1 LNELKRYLP
10 YLAKYRKKIAWG
22 LFFVFV
28 ANISAV
34 LVPRIV
40 GDTVDMFSKPPIH
53 QADVLGNIG
62 IIIGLTFVSGIFM
75 YFTRQ
80 TIIVASRLIEYDLRQ
95 DFLLAV
101 ESQPVS
107 FFQENPTGTLMSNVT
122 NDIAAAREFLGP
134 AIMYGANTV
143 VTFSLS
149 LYFMLT
155 IDVSTTLMALIPL
168 PLIAVSTY
176 FIGNRIYS
184 TYKDVQAQ
192 FSELTRQAQESFSG
206 IRVLRAYGREEY
218 EQERF
223 NAESLDYM
231 HKNMKLARVQ
241 SLIMPVI
248 MILVGLSLLIVLSWG
263 GMQAIKGEISLGGL
277 TQFFIYLTLLIW
289 PVAAI
294 GWISN
299 LIQRASA
306 SATRLGKIFDL
317 LKDIGPVAESSD
329 NAECIHGDI
338 DFVGVSFGY
347 GQESGGILRDISIS
361 IPKGAFIGIA
371 GAVGSGKTSLV
382 QLLTGLYYPDKG
394 DILIEGRNIKSI
406 GIESLRKG
414 LGYVQQDTF
423 LFSDSILE
431 NIRLGAP
438 DAGIEQVEKA
448 VEIAGLIDDIDSYPE
463 GYNTI
468 IGERGIT
475 LSGGQ
480 KQRVAI
486 ARAIIRKPSLLILDD
501 SFSAVDSETE
511 NRILNYL
518 SSLDNKPTIILI
530 SHKFSSLKRA
540 DVIYFMEI
548 GQITESGSHEALIG
562 LKGNYYNMFFRQEI
576 ESEIERL

>member
-1 LNELKRYLP
+1 MKRYLP
-10 YLAKYRKKIAWG
+10 YLKKKKKKILWG
-22 LFFVFV
+22 LFFVII
-28 ANISAV
+28 ANICSV

-40 GDTVDMFSKPPIH
+40 GNTVDLFSKSGIN
-53 QADVLGNIG
+53 QTDVLGNIG
-62 IIIGLTFVSGIFM
+62 IILGLTFISGIFM
-75 YFTRQ
+75 YYTRQ
-80 TIIVASRLIEYDLRQ
+80 TIIVSSRLIEYDLRQ
-95 DFLLAV
+95 DFLFAV

-107 FFQENPTGTLMSNVT
+107 FFQNNPTGTLMSNVT

-134 AIMYGANTV
+134 AIMYGANTI

-231 HKNMKLARVQ
+231 NKSMKLARAQ

-248 MILVGLSLLIVLSWG
+248 MILVGLSLLIVLAWG
-263 GMQAIKGEISLGGL
+263 GMQAIRGEISLGGL

-294 GWISN
+294 GWITN

-317 LKDIGPVAESSD
+317 LKDIQPESEGSD
-329 NAECIHGDI
+329 SKEYNLGNIE
-338 DFVGVSFGY
+338 FKGVYFGY
-347 GQESGGILRDISIS
+347 NQDRVLKDINISIQ
-361 IPKGAFIGIA
+361 KGSFVGIA
-371 GAVGSGKTSLV
+371 GTVGSGKTSLV
-382 QLLTGLYYPDKG
+382 QLLTGLYFPEQG
-394 DILIEGRNIKSI
+394 NILIDGKDIRSI
-406 GIESLRKG
+406 GIGNLRRG

-431 NIRLGAP
+431 NIRFGAP
-438 DAGIEQVEKA
+438 DADDERVEKA
-448 VEIAGLIDDIDSYPE
+448 VEIAGLKDDIAAFPE

-486 ARAIIRKPSLLILDD
+486 ARAIIRNPSLLILDD

-518 SSLDNKPTIILI
+518 SSLANKPTIILI

-540 DVIYFMEI
+540 DIIYFTEN

-562 LKGNYYNMFFRQEI
+562 MKGNYYNMFFRQEI
-576 ESEIERL
+576 ESEIESL